1 MIEQFALS
9 LKALRLR
16 APVFAAIILAFS
28 GCSPDALDPE
38 ATTPTDVAVQPAP
51 VDLSLTASTL
61 SAYRS
66 GIAIGTGSQPNS
78 VYGARYN
85 GALRIIGP
93 DHLLSD
99 LSAIRSRGGRVV
111 LNLAGGQRRFR
122 DKYGHFSFTLWKN
135 SVDRFR
141 RINFSSYIKDGTV
154 IAHYLID
161 EPNDPTNWNGRTVSQ
176 ATVEAMAKYSKQI
189 WPGMSTVVRAYPDY
203 MAKYSGTYYYLDA
216 AWAQYVYRKGP
227 INDFLS
233 QNVALAKKKGLALVV
248 GLNLI
253 KGGPNRTKMTAS
265 QVRSWGATLLGS
277 SYPCAFVSYMYN
289 STYLSTSSI
298 KDAMDYLRNKAQNR
312 TTKSCRGS

>member
-1 MIEQFALS
+1 MIEQFTLS

-38 ATTPTDVAVQPAP
+38 ATPPTDVAAQPAP
-51 VDLSLTASTL
+51 VDLALTESTF

-78 VYGARYN
+78 LYGARYN

-99 LSAIRSRGGRVV
+99 LSAIKSRGGRVV
-111 LNLAGGQRRFR
+111 VNLAGGQRRFR
-122 DKYGHFSFTLWKN
+122 DKDGHFSFTLWKN

-141 RINFSSYIKDGTV
+141 RINFSSYIKDGTI

-161 EPNDPTNWNGRTVSQ
+161 EPNDPTNWSGRVVSQ

-233 QNVALAKKKGLALVV
+233 QNVSLAKKKGLALVV
-248 GLNLI
+248 GLNLL

-265 QVRSWGATLLGS
+265 QVKSWGATLLGS

-289 STYLSTSSI
+289 STYLSTSGI

>member
-1 MIEQFALS
+1 MIEQFTLP

-38 ATTPTDVAVQPAP
+38 ATPPTDVGVQPAAVVP
-51 VDLSLTASTL
+51 SASLV
-61 SAYRS
+61 SAYRG
-66 GIAIGTGSQPNS
+66 GIAIGTGSQPNALF
-78 VYGARYN
+78 GARYN

-93 DHLLSD
+93 DHLLGD
-99 LSAIRSRGGRVV
+99 LSAIRARGGRVV

-122 DKYGHFSFTLWKN
+122 DRYGHFSLTLWKN
-135 SVDRFR
+135 SVDRYR
-141 RINFSSYIKDGTV
+141 RINFSSYIKDGTI

-161 EPNDPTNWNGRTVSQ
+161 EPNDPTNWNGRAVSQ
-176 ATVEAMAKYSKQI
+176 ATVEAMAKYSKQV

-203 MAKYSGTYYYLDA
+203 MAKYSGKYYYLDA

-227 INDFLS
+227 VDAFLRT
-233 QNVALAKKKGLALVV
+233 NVALAQKKGLALVV

-253 KGGPNRTKMTAS
+253 RGGPHRSRMSAS
-265 QVRSWGATLLGS
+265 QVRSWGATLLNS

-289 STYLSTSSI
+289 SNYLSTSSI

-312 TTKSCRGS
+312 STKTCRGS

>member
-1 MIEQFALS
+1 MIEQFTLS

-38 ATTPTDVAVQPAP
+38 ATPPTDVGVQPAAVVP
-51 VDLSLTASTL
+51 SASLV
-61 SAYRS
+61 SAYRG
-66 GIAIGTGSQPNS
+66 GIAIGTGSQPNTMF
-78 VYGARYN
+78 GARYN

-93 DHLLSD
+93 DHLLGD
-99 LSAIRSRGGRVV
+99 LSAIRARGGRVV

-122 DKYGHFSFTLWKN
+122 DRYGHFSFTLWKN
-135 SVDRFR
+135 SVDRFK
-141 RINFSSYIKDGTV
+141 RINFSSYIKDGTI

-161 EPNDPTNWNGRTVSQ
+161 EPNDPTNWNGRAVSQ
-176 ATVEAMAKYSKQI
+176 ATVEAMAKYSKQV

-203 MAKYSGTYYYLDA
+203 MAKYSGKYYYLDA

-227 INDFLS
+227 VDAFLRT
-233 QNVALAKKKGLALVV
+233 NVALAQKKGLALVV

-253 KGGPNRTKMTAS
+253 RGGPHRSRMSAS
-265 QVRSWGATLLGS
+265 QVRSWGATLLNS

-289 STYLSTSSI
+289 SNYLSTSSI

-312 TTKSCRGS
+312 STKTCRGS

>member
-1 MIEQFALS
+1 MIEQFTLS

-28 GCSPDALDPE
+28 GCSPDTLDPE
-38 ATTPTDVAVQPAP
+38 ATTPTDVAVQPAAVVP
-51 VDLSLTASTL
+51 SASLV
-61 SAYRS
+61 SAYRG
-66 GIAIGTGSQPNS
+66 GIAIGTGSQPNTLF
-78 VYGARYN
+78 GARYN

-99 LSAIRSRGGRVV
+99 LSAIRARGGRVV

-122 DKYGHFSFTLWKN
+122 DRYGHFSLTLWKN
-135 SVDRFR
+135 SVDRYR
-141 RINFSSYIKDGTV
+141 RINFSSYIKDGTI

-161 EPNDPTNWNGRTVSQ
+161 EPNDPTNWNGRAVSQ

-189 WPGMSTVVRAYPDY
+189 WPGMYTVVRSYPDY
-203 MAKYSGTYYYLDA
+203 MVKYSGTYYYLDA

-227 INDFLS
+227 VDDFLR
-233 QNVALAKKKGLALVV
+233 QNVALAQKKGLALVV
-248 GLNLI
+248 GLNLLR
-253 KGGPNRTKMTAS
+253 GGPNRSKMTAS
-265 QVRSWGATLLGS
+265 QVRSWGATLLSS

-289 STYLSTSSI
+289 SNYLSTSSI

-312 TTKSCRGS
+312 STKTCRGS

>member
-1 MIEQFALS
+1 MIEQFTLS

-38 ATTPTDVAVQPAP
+38 ATPPTDVGVQPAAVVP
-51 VDLSLTASTL
+51 SASI
-61 SAYRS
+61 SAYRG
-66 GIAIGTGSQPNS
+66 GIAIGTGSQPNTLF
-78 VYGARYN
+78 GARYN

-99 LSAIRSRGGRVV
+99 LSAIRARGGRVV

-135 SVDRFR
+135 SVDRFK
-141 RINFSSYIKDGTV
+141 RINFSSYIKDGTI

-161 EPNDPTNWNGRTVSQ
+161 EPNDPTNWNGRVVSQ
-176 ATVEAMAKYSKQI
+176 ATVEAMAKYSKQV

-203 MAKYSGTYYYLDA
+203 MAKYSGKYYYLDA

-227 INDFLS
+227 VADFLRT
-233 QNVALAKKKGLALVV
+233 NVALAQKKGLALVV

-253 KGGPNRTKMTAS
+253 KGGPNRSRMSAS

>member
-1 MIEQFALS
+1 MIEQFTLS

-38 ATTPTDVAVQPAP
+38 ATPPTDVGVQPAAVVP
-51 VDLSLTASTL
+51 SASLV
-61 SAYRS
+61 SAYRG
-66 GIAIGTGSQPNS
+66 GIAIGTGSQPNTLF
-78 VYGARYN
+78 GARYN

-99 LSAIRSRGGRVV
+99 LSAIKSRGGRVV
-111 LNLAGGQRRFR
+111 LNLAGGQSRFR
-122 DKYGHFSFTLWKN
+122 DRDGHFSFTLWKN
-135 SVDRFR
+135 SVDRFK
-141 RINFSSYIKDGTV
+141 RINFSSYIKDGTI

-161 EPNDPTNWNGRTVSQ
+161 EPNDPTNWNGRVVSQ
-176 ATVEAMAKYSKQI
+176 ATVEAMAKYSKQV

-253 KGGPNRTKMTAS
+253 RGGPNRTKMTAS

-289 STYLSTSSI
+289 SNYLSTSSI